1 MDHMRVLNVNV
12 IYWPN
17 TLILQPERDF
27 HGFVWASDEETLVI
41 WATGFQKNAGII

>member
-1 MDHMRVLNVNV
+1 MDHMRVLNVNA

-27 HGFVWASDEETLVI
+27 YGFVWASDEQTLVTG
-41 WATGFQKNAGII
+41 ATGFQKNAEII